1 MIDVDARQTLILAIL
16 VLFAGKWL
24 TSKITF
30 LRENNIPE
38 PITGG
43 LLAALLF
50 TVAHLLFNAT
60 FEFALQIRDVLL
72 LIFFTTIGLS
82 TRISTLIAGGKNL
95 VILLLA
101 VIAYLFIQN
110 TVGIL
115 AMIAQGFAPLKGLL
129 GGSVSLSG
137 GHGTTIAWAPVFT
150 NNYGISSAM
159 EIGITFATFGLIIGG
174 ILGGPLARFLI
185 QRHRLEA
192 TSEEAIEVGFKYEQQ
207 EEQIGV
213 DHMLMSM
220 LTIAIAVGMGIELN
234 LLLGTLGFKLPLFV
248 ACLFSGI
255 VLTNIIP
262 VILPKLECP
271 AGTPTLS
278 LVSELS
284 LGLFLAISLMSLR
297 LWTIAEYLG
306 PILLVML
313 AQVTVV
319 VLYVVFVVFRTMGS
333 NYEAAVISSGF
344 TGLSLGATP
353 TAIANMAAVTKHYG
367 AAPLAFMII
376 PLIGAFFVDI
386 TNSIVIQTFINF
398 LH

>member
-1 MIDVDARQTLILAIL
+1 MIDVDPRQTLILAIL

-24 TSKITF
+24 TLRIAF
-30 LRENNIPE
+30 LREYNIPE

-50 TVAHLLFNAT
+50 TLGHLFFDIT
-60 FEFALQIRDVLL
+60 FEFALQIRDALL

-95 VILLLA
+95 LILLLA
-101 VIAYLFIQN
+101 VVAYLFIQN
-110 TVGIL
+110 AVGVL
-115 AMIAQGFAPLKGLL
+115 AVIAQGITPVKGLL

-137 GHGTTIAWAPVFT
+137 GHGTTIAWAPVFSDD
-150 NNYGISSAM
+150 YGIGSAM

-174 ILGGPLARFLI
+174 ILGGPIARFLI
-185 QRHRLEA
+185 QRNKLEA
-192 TSEEAIEVGFKYEQQ
+192 TSDEAIEVGFKYEQQ

-220 LTIAIAVGMGIELN
+220 LTIAIAIGIGIELN
-234 LLLGTLGFKLPLFV
+234 LLLDMIGFKLPLFV

-262 VILPKLECP
+262 LILPKLECP

-297 LWTIAEYLG
+297 LWTITDFII
-306 PILLVML
+306 PIMLVML
-313 AQVTVV
+313 AQLVI
-319 VLYVVFVVFRTMGS
+319 LISYVVFIVFRIMGS

-367 AAPLAFMII
+367 AAPLAFIII
-376 PLIGAFFVDI
+376 PLIGAFFVDLS
-386 TNSIVIQTFINF
+386 NSVVIKLFLTF
-398 LH
+398 LS

>member
-60 FEFALQIRDVLL
+60 FEFVLQIRDVLL
-72 LIFFTTIGLS
+72 LVFFTTIGLS

-150 NNYGISSAM
+150 NNHGISSAM

>member
-60 FEFALQIRDVLL
+60 FEFVLQIRDVLL
-72 LIFFTTIGLS
+72 LVFFTTIGLS

>member
-24 TSKITF
+24 TLKIAF

-50 TVAHLLFNAT
+50 TVAHLLFDTT
-60 FEFALQIRDVLL
+60 FEFALQIRDALL
-72 LIFFTTIGLS
+72 LVFFTTIGLS

-101 VIAYLFIQN
+101 VTGYLFIQN

-115 AMIAQGFAPLKGLL
+115 TMLAQGIAPIKGLL

-150 NNYGISSAM
+150 NDYGVSSAM

-185 QRHRLEA
+185 QRYQLEA
-192 TSEEAIEVGFKYEQQ
+192 TSKEAIEVGFKYEQQ

-220 LTIAIAVGMGIELN
+220 LTIAIAIGMGIELN
-234 LLLGTLGFKLPLFV
+234 LLLGMLGFKLPLFV

-284 LGLFLAISLMSLR
+284 LGLFLAISLMSMR
-297 LWTIAEYLG
+297 LWTIADFLG
-306 PILLVML
+306 PIMFVML
-313 AQVTVV
+313 AQVTAVI
-319 VLYVVFVVFRTMGS
+319 LYVVFVVYRLMGS
-333 NYEAAVISSGF
+333 NYEAAVIASGF

-367 AAPLAFMII
+367 AAPLAFIII

-386 TNSIVIQTFINF
+386 TNSIVIQTFLN
-398 LH
+398 LLD

>member
-1 MIDVDARQTLILAIL
+1 MISVDARQTLILAIL
-16 VLFAGKWL
+16 VLFAGKW
-24 TSKITF
+24 ITTKVAF

-50 TVAHLLFNAT
+50 TITHLLFDIT
-60 FEFALQIRDVLL
+60 FEFALPIRDALL
-72 LIFFTTIGLS
+72 LVFFTTIGLS
-82 TRISTLIAGGKNL
+82 TRISTLIAGGKSL
-95 VILLLA
+95 LILLLA

-115 AMIAQGFAPLKGLL
+115 AMIAQGIVPLKGLL

-150 NNYGISSAM
+150 NDYGINNAM

-185 QRHRLEA
+185 QRYRLEA
-192 TSEEAIEVGFKYEQQ
+192 TSKEAIEVGFKYEQQ

-213 DHMLMSM
+213 DHMLLSM
-220 LTIAIAVGMGIELN
+220 LTIAIAIGMGIELN
-234 LLLGTLGFKLPLFV
+234 HLLGALGFKLPLFV

-255 VLTNIIP
+255 MLTNIIP
-262 VILPKLECP
+262 VIMPNLECP

-297 LWTIAEYLG
+297 LWTIADFLG
-306 PILLVML
+306 PIMFIML
-313 AQVTVV
+313 AQVIALI
-319 VLYVVFVVFRTMGS
+319 LYVVFVVFRLMGS
-333 NYEAAVISSGF
+333 SDEAAVISSGF

-367 AAPLAFMII
+367 AAPLAFIVI

-386 TNSIVIQTFINF
+386 TNSIVIQTFLN
-398 LH
+398 LLD

>member
-1 MIDVDARQTLILAIL
+1 MINMDPRQTLILAIL
-16 VLFAGKWL
+16 VLFAGKWV
-24 TSKITF
+24 TTKIAF

-38 PITGG
+38 PVTGG
-43 LLAALLF
+43 LTAALLF
-50 TVAHLLFNAT
+50 TMAYLLFDVS
-60 FEFALQIRDVLL
+60 FDFALQIRDALL
-72 LIFFTTIGLS
+72 LVFFTTIGLS

-95 VILLLA
+95 FILLLA

-110 TVGIL
+110 TIGIL
-115 AMIAQGFAPLKGLL
+115 AVVAQGFPPLKGLL
-129 GGSVSLSG
+129 GGSVSMSG

-150 NNYGISSAM
+150 HDYGITNAM
-159 EIGITFATFGLIIGG
+159 EIGVTFATFGLIIGG

-185 QRHRLEA
+185 QRHKLEA
-192 TSEEAIEVGFKYEQQ
+192 TSDAALEVGFKYEQQ

-213 DHMLMSM
+213 DHILMSM
-220 LTIAIAVGMGIELN
+220 LTIAIAVGIGIELN
-234 LLLGTLGFKLPLFV
+234 LLLETLGFKLPLFV

-255 VLTNIIP
+255 VLTNIMPLIS
-262 VILPKLECP
+262 PKLTCP

-297 LWTIAEYLG
+297 LWTIADYLG

-313 AQVTVV
+313 AQITMVI
-319 VLYVVFVVFRTMGS
+319 LYVIFVVFRIMGS
-333 NYEAAVISSGF
+333 NYEAAVICSGF

-367 AAPLAFMII
+367 AAPLAFIII
-376 PLIGAFFVDI
+376 PLIGAFFVDLS
-386 TNSIVIQTFINF
+386 NSIVIQLF
-398 LH
+398 LNLLD

>member
-1 MIDVDARQTLILAIL
+1 MIDLDPRQTLILAIL

-24 TSKITF
+24 TTKISF

-38 PITGG
+38 PVTGG
-43 LLAALLF
+43 LAAALLF
-50 TVAHLLFNAT
+50 TVAHLLFDTSFA
-60 FEFALQIRDVLL
+60 FALQIRDALL
-72 LIFFTTIGLS
+72 LVFFTTIGLS

-101 VIAYLFIQN
+101 VITYLFIQN

-115 AMIAQGFAPLKGLL
+115 AVMAQGINPLRGLL

-150 NNYGISSAM
+150 NDYGISSAM
-159 EIGITFATFGLIIGG
+159 EIGITFATFGLVIGG
-174 ILGGPLARFLI
+174 ILGGPIARFLI
-185 QRHRLEA
+185 QRHKLEA

-220 LTIAIAVGMGIELN
+220 LTIAIAVGIGIELN
-234 LLLGTLGFKLPLFV
+234 LLLGVLGFKLPLFV
-248 ACLFSGI
+248 ACLFAGI

-262 VILPKLECP
+262 VILPKVTCP

-297 LWTIAEYLG
+297 LWTIADFVG
-306 PILLVML
+306 PILIVML
-313 AQVTVV
+313 AQVTMV
-319 VLYVVFVVFRTMGS
+319 VLYVVFVVFRIMGS

-367 AAPLAFMII
+367 AAPLAFIII
-376 PLIGAFFVDI
+376 PLIGAFFVDLS
-386 TNSIVIQTFINF
+386 NSIVIQVFLNF
-398 LH
+398 LD

>member
-1 MIDVDARQTLILAIL
+1 MINVDARQTLILAIL

-24 TSKITF
+24 TLKVAF

-50 TVAHLLFNAT
+50 TVVHLLFDTT
-60 FEFALQIRDVLL
+60 FEFALQIRDALL
-72 LIFFTTIGLS
+72 LVFFTTIGLS

-95 VILLLA
+95 LILLLA

-115 AMIAQGFAPLKGLL
+115 AMIAQGITPIKGLL

-137 GHGTTIAWAPVFT
+137 GHGTTIAWAPVFI
-150 NNYGISSAM
+150 NEHGVGNAM
-159 EIGITFATFGLIIGG
+159 EVGITFATFGLIIGG

-192 TSEEAIEVGFKYEQQ
+192 TSKEAIEVGFKYEQQ

-220 LTIAIAVGMGIELN
+220 LTIALAVGMGIELN
-234 LLLGTLGFKLPLFV
+234 LLLGTMGFKLPLFV

-278 LVSELS
+278 LVSDLS
-284 LGLFLAISLMSLR
+284 LGLFLAISLMSMR
-297 LWTIAEYLG
+297 LWTIADFLG
-306 PILLVML
+306 PILFVML
-313 AQVTVV
+313 AQVTAV
-319 VLYVVFVVFRTMGS
+319 VLYVVFVVFRLMGS
-333 NYEAAVISSGF
+333 NYEAAVIASGF

-367 AAPLAFMII
+367 AAPLAFIII

-386 TNSIVIQTFINF
+386 TNSIVIQTFLN
-398 LH
+398 LLD

>member
-16 VLFAGKWL
+16 VLFTGKWL
-24 TSKITF
+24 TLKIAF

-50 TVAHLLFNAT
+50 TVAHLLFDTT
-60 FEFALQIRDVLL
+60 FEFALQIRDALL
-72 LIFFTTIGLS
+72 LVFFTTIGLS

-101 VIAYLFIQN
+101 VTGYLFIQN

-115 AMIAQGFAPLKGLL
+115 TMLAQGIAPIKGLL

-150 NNYGISSAM
+150 NDYGVSSAM

-174 ILGGPLARFLI
+174 ILGGPLARVLI
-185 QRHRLEA
+185 QRYQLEA
-192 TSEEAIEVGFKYEQQ
+192 TSKEAIEVGFKYEQQ

-220 LTIAIAVGMGIELN
+220 LTIAIAIGMGIELN
-234 LLLGTLGFKLPLFV
+234 LLLGVLGFKLPLFV

-284 LGLFLAISLMSLR
+284 LGLFLAISLMSMR
-297 LWTIAEYLG
+297 LWTIADFLG
-306 PILLVML
+306 PIMFVML
-313 AQVTVV
+313 AQVTAVI
-319 VLYVVFVVFRTMGS
+319 LYVVFVVYRLMGS
-333 NYEAAVISSGF
+333 NYEAAVIASGF

-367 AAPLAFMII
+367 AAPLAFIII

-386 TNSIVIQTFINF
+386 TNSIVIQTFLN
-398 LH
+398 LLD